1 MFVVLYLFLQPSLSK
16 AISQVQNAQKA
27 LSNRDGKHPDVNEIA
42 KFTGLTAAKI
52 ISASKCLR
60 VVGSVD
66 QKVGDFTNAK
76 FLVCNLYYLECYCF
90 FQLHDYM
97 FNILQKA
104 KFSGNCNIHF
114 CIICDIVGL
123 LPSILLPR

>member
-1 MFVVLYLFLQPSLSK
+1 MQPSLSK

-42 KFTGLTAAKI
+42 KFTGLTTAKI

-66 QKVGDFTNAK
+66 QKVGDFTSAK
-76 FLVCNLYYLECYCF
+76 FLVCQSLIS
-90 FQLHDYM
+90 Q
-97 FNILQKA
+97 
-104 KFSGNCNIHF
+104 
-114 CIICDIVGL
+114 VL
-123 LPSILLPR
+123 LPCSAS